1 MNHEKEIT
9 FGSLFTGIGG
19 FDEGFEKA
27 GMRCLWQ
34 IENDKDC
41 NRVLRKQYP
50 NRSRFQNVQDCGKH
64 NLERPDVICGG
75 FPCQDLS
82 VAGLRKG
89 LAGARSG
96 LWREMYR
103 IIAELEPLI
112 VIIENVPGLLSSWS
126 PIEPPPFEI
135 PSRIFDSEEEA
146 RRFIESQ
153 VCRDW
158 NVEEASDIET
168 ILVDLCQL
176 GRCVGVATLDSQY
189 FGVPQRRDRVFIV
202 GSLGSGCCAQILFEP
217 ESVRGDSPPSRRTR
231 ENIAGPIG
239 GSSQSGGFRTT
250 DLDNNGA
257 FIPMIAGCL
266 QERDSK
272 GSEPGHLIP
281 VVTAPLSASN
291 HHGDQLSRESQLV
304 PVCFKPSHFTRDKDG
319 SPTDIY
325 PPLSADADKG
335 DQEALVFV
343 EQVAD
348 PISAHE
354 GKTHTH
360 EGSGNFRARNV
371 IAFSHKAPEATPAE
385 EVSPPLRSMD
395 AADGGRP
402 NGSGQIAIAF
412 TERTRDGKKVVEA
425 QNDLAYSLNN
435 PGNGGRRDEAN
446 VAIAYVNPRATRRNK
461 TSHQFGIKPGTT
473 SDALGL
479 DGPGAVALAGRRVA
493 VRRLT
498 PRECERLQ
506 ALEDDW
512 TRFDGD
518 GEEISDSARYRM
530 LGNAVTETVSKWI
543 GGRLVT
549 VLRAI

>member
-9 FGSLFTGIGG
+9 FGSLFTGVGG
-19 FDEGFEKA
+19 FDEGFEEA
-27 GMRCLWQ
+27 GLKCLWQ
-34 IENDKDC
+34 IENDDAC
-41 NRVLRKQYP
+41 TGVLEHRYRGRK
-50 NRSRFQNVQDCGKH
+50 RFRNVEDCGKH

-82 VAGLRKG
+82 VAGKRAG

-103 IIAELEPLI
+103 IIAELEPRI

-126 PIEPPPFEI
+126 PIEPAPEPVEG
-135 PSRIFDSEEEA
+135 REWE
-146 RRFIESQ
+146 
-153 VCRDW
+153 
-158 NVEEASDIET
+158 VEEASDLET
-168 ILVDLCQL
+168 ILVDLLQL
-176 GRCVGVATLDSQY
+176 RHCVAYGVLDSQY

-202 GSLGSGCCAQILFEP
+202 GSLGTGCCAQVLFEP

-231 ENIAGPIG
+231 QDFTPDSGCGAESRGDIAKSLKASDG
-239 GSSQSGGFRTT
+239 GIDREDGHT
-250 DLDNNGA
+250 L
-257 FIPMIAGCL
+257 IPMIAGCL

-272 GSEPGHLIP
+272 GSDSDTKPGHLIP
-281 VVTAPLSASN
+281 VVAPLSASN
-291 HHGDQLSRESQLV
+291 HHADQLSRESQLV
-304 PVCFKPSHFTRDKDG
+304 PV
-319 SPTDIY
+319 
-325 PPLSADADKG
+325 
-335 DQEALVFV
+335 FV
-343 EQVAD
+343 EEVAD

-354 GKTHTH
+354 GKTHSH
-360 EGSGNFRARNV
+360 EGSGNFRAHNV
-371 IAFSHKAPEATPAE
+371 VAFSHKAPEATPAE

-402 NGSGQIAIAF
+402 NGNGQIAIAF
-412 TERTRDGKKVVEA
+412 TERTRDGKKIVEA
-425 QNDLAYSLNN
+425 QDDLAYSLNN

-506 ALEDDW
+506 GLEDDW

-549 VLRAI
+549 VLLAL